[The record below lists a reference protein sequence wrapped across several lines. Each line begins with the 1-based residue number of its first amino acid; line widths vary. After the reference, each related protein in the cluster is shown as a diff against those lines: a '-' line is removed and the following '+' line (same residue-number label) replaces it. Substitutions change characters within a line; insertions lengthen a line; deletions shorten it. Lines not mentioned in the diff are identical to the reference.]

1 MSGINHTR
9 LLHRPQCLGEDLVS
23 NFASKCQWRQIDQ
36 QSILGAIQELILVLQ
51 GQRSRVAKGSQRIPG
66 DLRKIQ
72 YFRKASDPKIHH
84 LISSIFF
91 PQGRNICQHMCLW
104 PIILPN
110 VVIEVDSLY
119 PERGKLFRNI
129 CWPHGVAQNM
139 QGLKSSLVPTQPP
152 MNLPRGKTMDCFKQ
166 RGFFP

>member
-1 MSGINHTR
+1 MSEDKSHRVPAQATV
-9 LLHRPQCLGEDLVS
+9 LLGGLVS
-23 NFASKCQWRQIDQ
+23 NFASKCQWRQIGQ
-36 QSILGAIQELILVLQ
+36 QSIPGVIQELTHTLQ
-51 GQRSRVAKGSQRIPG
+51 GRPRVAKGSQHILG
-66 DLRKIQ
+66 DLKKIQ

-91 PQGRNICQHMCLW
+91 PRGRNICQHMCLW

-129 CWPHGVAQNM
+129 CRPHGVAQNM
-139 QGLKSSLVPTQPP
+139 PGLKSSLVPTPTP

-166 RGFFP
+166 HDFFP